1 MGLSPGL
8 GRTYHGWWRVAV
20 AAGLVALGLAGCGA
34 SYQAVYEGEVRF
46 EHCYRLDEEP
56 GIPLTQQREC
66 WREWTR
72 FYTYGQTR
80 DRLEYALRRQR
91 ELTTQI
97 ENPGAELV
105 EAPRSD
111 LAASEPVAAPP
122 PTSPFAPPP
131 HVHNGKP
138 PTTATPEAVEL
149 LDMLT
154 SGKQPA
160 AQSCILTCF
169 TRWQPCI
176 KTCDAKNEVECR
188 QGCDAAFKA
197 CGQRC
202 FEK

>member
-1 MGLSPGL
+1 MGLSPGPS
-8 GRTYHGWWRVAV
+8 RTYHEWWQVAV
-20 AAGLVALGLAGCGA
+20 LASLVAVGLSGCGA

-56 GIPLTQQREC
+56 SIPLTQRREC

-97 ENPGAELV
+97 ENPGAEMV

-111 LAASEPVAAPP
+111 LAANEPVAAPP

-131 HVHNGKP
+131 HIHNGKP
-138 PTTATPEAVEL
+138 PSSSGTTEL

-160 AQSCILTCF
+160 AQPCILQCF
-169 TRWQPCI
+169 SRWQPCMKSCDP
-176 KTCDAKNEVECR
+176 KTETECR